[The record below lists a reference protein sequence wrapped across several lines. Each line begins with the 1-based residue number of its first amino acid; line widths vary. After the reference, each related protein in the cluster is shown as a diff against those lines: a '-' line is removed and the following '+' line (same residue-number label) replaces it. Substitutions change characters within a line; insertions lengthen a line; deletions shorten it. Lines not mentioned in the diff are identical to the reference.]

1 MSMPRVSLA
10 RYFWGAEADGALAI
24 QTWSGE
30 ARYINEPWSIN
41 AHRHMDADPPHTTRT
56 RPLLKRTGLRVLEKT
71 EMPRQRR
78 WEQRANVILGS
89 KLRLCINERSGGL
102 RAMTLRS

>member
-41 AHRHMDADPPHTTRT
+41 AHRHMDADPAAHDADQTATEKDRTAGIRKDRNAATATMGTTCKRY
-56 RPLLKRTGLRVLEKT
+56 PWLKTSSLYK
-71 EMPRQRR
+71 
-78 WEQRANVILGS
+78 
-89 KLRLCINERSGGL
+89 
-102 RAMTLRS
+102 